1 MDTGTTGYGRKYTS
15 TKHDDE
21 LSRVDWRE
29 FERMMARW
37 YASRGYDVD
46 HRGTA
51 SSGRR
56 TDGGIDLVLTGHGE
70 KVLVQ
75 CKHAKVLQVPY
86 TEAMQLFGLVHAE
99 KADRAILITTGEFT
113 REALRKARKVGQ
125 LEMIDGKELRRRL
138 GPDIAWLRDG
148 AADPVPTPQPPQAPP
163 TADAAFDAPP
173 LAPAALVPQAPA
185 FSAPPRQPGAKDT
198 SARDWPEMPR
208 VAARRMSPHLSRGVM
223 AACVLASVAAIGYL
237 GVRSNGTPP
246 PETVAAPMAPMAPA
260 DAAAPKP
267 AVARTVPP
275 RRAPVVH
282 EASANAGAPP
292 RKHHADTAVAAAR
305 STKAADAPPATMSE
319 QVIYKSSDMSD
330 AEYAAWKLRKARREQ
345 QVVEE
350 PAQSTGTTTP
360 EETQPT
366 VERPGAESAPVP
378 MRTMQ
383 VILRT
388 NRK

>member
-148 AADPVPTPQPPQAPP
+148 AA
-163 TADAAFDAPP
+163 
-173 LAPAALVPQAPA
+173 
-185 FSAPPRQPGAKDT
+185 
-198 SARDWPEMPR
+198 
-208 VAARRMSPHLSRGVM
+208 
-223 AACVLASVAAIGYL
+223 
-237 GVRSNGTPP
+237 
-246 PETVAAPMAPMAPA
+246 
-260 DAAAPKP
+260 
-267 AVARTVPP
+267 
-275 RRAPVVH
+275 
-282 EASANAGAPP
+282 
-292 RKHHADTAVAAAR
+292 
-305 STKAADAPPATMSE
+305 
-319 QVIYKSSDMSD
+319 
-330 AEYAAWKLRKARREQ
+330 
-345 QVVEE
+345 
-350 PAQSTGTTTP
+350 
-360 EETQPT
+360 
-366 VERPGAESAPVP
+366 
-378 MRTMQ
+378 
-383 VILRT
+383 
-388 NRK
+388 